1 VTFASPCVTENPSHA
16 ISRRRVPYRLSVM
29 AVNVVD
35 VADRV
40 AGTVIERLTSAHHAR
55 RLAKLGRS
63 AQRSP
68 PEDGRLWAA
77 GDPPARPGNAVDVL
91 IEGAAYFPALE
102 QAIREARRSVLIAGW
117 CITPGFAVLRGEP
130 PVLLRE
136 LLGEA
141 AEWVD
146 VRVLL
151 WAGAPVPVFTPRRA
165 LVRQGRDELVR
176 GTRIKAAL
184 DSNER
189 PMHCHHEKLV
199 VIDDE
204 VAFVGGIDVTDL
216 GGDRYDTPE
225 HPGRGRLGWHD
236 VASRLRGPAVADV
249 ARHVA
254 ERWHAVTGER
264 LEAPPSDVV
273 GVGDVELQIVR
284 TVPERLYEF
293 APRGEFRIIESY
305 LRALRCA
312 QRLVYVE
319 NQFLW
324 SPEVVNILAEK
335 LRRPPADE
343 FRVVIMLPGRA
354 NDGEDDTRGQLGL
367 LAEADGDQ
375 RRFLAT
381 TIRARSGQTSDSVYV
396 HAKVGIVDDRW
407 LTLGSANL
415 NAHSFFNDTE
425 VNVVSCDAALA
436 RDTRLRLWAAH
447 LERDIDEIAGDP
459 STVVDELWRPIA
471 AEQRERWDR
480 GEPLTHGL
488 VELPATSRRSK
499 RLLGPL
505 QALLVD
511 G

>member
-1 VTFASPCVTENPSHA
+1 VATA
-16 ISRRRVPYRLSVM
+16 YRLGAM
-29 AVNVVD
+29 PVD
-35 VADRV
+35 VLRVADRV
-40 AGTVIERLTSAHHAR
+40 AGDAIERWTSAHHAR
-55 RLAKLGRS
+55 RLGKLGRS
-63 AQRSP
+63 AQRTP
-68 PEDGRLWAA
+68 PDDGRLWVA
-77 GDPPARPGNAVDVL
+77 GDPRPRAGNALDVL

-102 QAIREARRSVLIAGW
+102 QAIRGARRSVRIAGW
-117 CITPGFAVLRGEP
+117 CITPEFALVRDEP

-141 AEWVD
+141 AESVD

-151 WAGAPVPVFTPRRA
+151 WAGAPVPVFKPRRA
-165 LVRQGRDELVR
+165 SVRKGRDELVR
-176 GTRIKAAL
+176 GTRIKTAL

-199 VIDDE
+199 VVDDE
-204 VAFVGGIDVTDL
+204 VAFVGGIDLTDL
-216 GGDRYDTPE
+216 SGDRFDTPE
-225 HPGRGRLGWHD
+225 HPARGRMGWHD

-254 ERWHAVTGER
+254 QRWYAVTGER
-264 LEAPPSDVV
+264 LEVQQADTVARA
-273 GVGDVELQIVR
+273 GEVELQIVR
-284 TVPERLYEF
+284 TVPEKLYEF
-293 APRGEFRIIESY
+293 APRGDFRIIEAY
-305 LRALRCA
+305 LRGLRSA
-312 QRLVYVE
+312 QHLVYLE

-324 SPEVVNILAEK
+324 SPEIVDILADK

-343 FRVVIMLPGRA
+343 FRLLIMLPGRP
-354 NDGEDDTRGQLGL
+354 NTGEDDTRGQLAL
-367 LAEADGDQ
+367 LAEADGGQ
-375 RRFLAT
+375 GRFLAT
-381 TIRARSGQTSDSVYV
+381 TIRARTGNTSDRVYV

-425 VNVVSCDAALA
+425 VNVVACDAVLA
-436 RDTRLRLWAAH
+436 RDTRLRLWGAH
-447 LERDIDEIAGDP
+447 LQRDIGEIGGDP
-459 STVVDELWRPIA
+459 STVIDELWRPIA
-471 AEQRERWDR
+471 AEQRDRRNR

-488 VELPATSRRSK
+488 VELPITSRRSE